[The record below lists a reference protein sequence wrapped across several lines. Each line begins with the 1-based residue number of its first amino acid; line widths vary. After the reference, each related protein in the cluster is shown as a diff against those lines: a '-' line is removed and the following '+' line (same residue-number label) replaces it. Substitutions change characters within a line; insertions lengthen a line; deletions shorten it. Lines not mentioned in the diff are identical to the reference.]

1 MQKIKLL
8 LFLFV
13 SVFYYSCDNTEEST
27 EGIDYKLKTENAKN
41 IVKENNKFAFDFFK
55 EIANSE
61 TKSNYMVSPVSL
73 SLALGMAYNGANCE
87 TKIAFDQV
95 LNYNMSLLEVNQFNK
110 NLINKLSSNADG
122 SILEIANS
130 IWIKDDFPV
139 KKEFINLNKDYYFAK
154 VQNLDFNNPTAV
166 ETINNWVSN
175 KTHEK
180 IPKIIDQINS
190 RDRLFLINALY
201 FNANWKYRFDVKNTQ
216 SNPFYKSETET
227 VQVEMMTIKEKVNY
241 FKNAL
246 FSSIILPYEKD
257 KFSMVILLPN
267 KNKSTKD
274 IIVNLSAENWE
285 SWLNN
290 FNPEEITVT
299 IPKFK
304 LEYKNKL
311 NDELINMGLSVA
323 FTDTADFSKI
333 SDIPLLISS
342 VLQKTFIDVN
352 EKGTEAAA
360 ATSIGIGT
368 TSIGLKSFYANKPF
382 IYVIRENITGSI
394 CFIGRVGE
402 PKYQI

>member
-95 LNYNMSLLEVNQFNK
+95 LNYNTSLLEVNQFNK

-267 KNKSTKD
+267 KNKSTED

-311 NDELINMGLSVA
+311 NDELINMGLGVA